1 MRQQPAPNGQG
12 RPEWSGPVPK
22 RPTTE
27 LGTGTRNET
36 TKPKGKDT
44 RYDQSFVQRLA
55 LPTP

>member
-1 MRQQPAPNGQG
+1 MAHNGQG

-44 RYDQSFVQRLA
+44 RYDQSFAQRLA